1 MSSPSASVS
10 CSSLLVLALLLLA
23 PAPAAGVVF
32 HTQRNALALAFP
44 GADRIERRNV
54 ILTDAQAEAI
64 GSRAQAPLDS
74 RIVTLY
80 VGWRGER
87 ILGYAVIEV
96 HKVRTL
102 PEALMTVLTPDGA
115 VRSVRMLAF
124 HEPPD
129 YLPPRRWLGQFDDR
143 TLGPD
148 LQLKR
153 DIHVIAGATLSSRAA
168 TRSVRRALAMHEVL
182 VAPSALAASGD

>member
-1 MSSPSASVS
+1 MSSPSASVW
-10 CSSLLVLALLLLA
+10 CSSPLLALLLLA
-23 PAPAAGVVF
+23 PAAASGVVF
-32 HTQRNALALAFP
+32 HTQRDALTLAFP
-44 GADRIERRNV
+44 DADRIERRNV

-64 GSRAQAPLDS
+64 ERRAQAPLDS